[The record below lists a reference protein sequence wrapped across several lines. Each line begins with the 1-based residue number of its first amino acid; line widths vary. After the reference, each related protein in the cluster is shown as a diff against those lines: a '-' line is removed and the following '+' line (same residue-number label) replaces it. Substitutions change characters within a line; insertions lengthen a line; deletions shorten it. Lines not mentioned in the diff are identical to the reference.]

1 MQNIAP
7 IDRRSFMGL
16 TSLAFS
22 GLALSGCATSSPS
35 RSSIAAGY
43 GPLEADPR
51 QLLDLPRGF
60 SYRVISA
67 LGDPM
72 DDGLRVPDHADGM
85 GAFGSMRAG

>member
-22 GLALSGCATSSPS
+22 GLALSGCATSSLS

-43 GPLEADPR
+43 GLWIGVEKGPR
-51 QLLDLPRGF
+51 
-60 SYRVISA
+60 
-67 LGDPM
+67 
-72 DDGLRVPDHADGM
+72 
-85 GAFGSMRAG
+85 